1 MGKVVKSDARIR
13 RENIAKANKKG
24 IISKKASLAVYVI
37 VLILA
42 VAART
47 IQLFTNMNFSTNRYI
62 NPSPA
67 KNYTLMVLIPGFI
80 LLAFVLLAGS
90 ARDKV
95 VGSCILLNPWRLRYD
110 RLKKKIP
117 GSAGYSAL
125 LMAVLMAAQIVFDII
140 SLVHRNTEYM
150 KTLTPDEAEEY
161 SKLTGYTG
169 SMAIDHVLLFFVF
182 LTFLS
187 IGINIFKGVGFSP
200 ANCAALYTYA
210 IWKTV
215 GIVQTVSENTV
226 VTQSSE
232 IMYEMFSGM
241 TAVIFFMN
249 TARFFNGMEKKYTR
263 FWMCFMGYVSSILAA
278 VSVIPRYIM
287 ALIPQGFDDRLD
299 MNMPVISDIGIVFMT
314 ITLVAVFWSTYV
326 YRVMP
331 RLNTGNRR
339 WSKAPINNKAFQ
351 EMESLDE
358 KKG

>member
-1 MGKVVKSDARIR
+1 MSRIVKSDARIR
-13 RENIAKANKKG
+13 RENIAKANKSG
-24 IISKKASLAVYVI
+24 FIPKKTSLAVYVI
-37 VLILA
+37 VLLLA
-42 VAART
+42 LAART
-47 IQLFTNMNFSTNRYI
+47 IQLYTNMNFTTNRYI
-62 NPSPA
+62 DPSPA
-67 KNYTLMVLIPGFI
+67 KNYTMMILIPGFI

-95 VGSCILLNPWRLRYD
+95 VGSCILINPWRLRYD

-125 LMAVLMAAQIVFDII
+125 LMAFLMLAQIVFDFVDII
-140 SLVHRNTEYM
+140 HANNEII
-150 KTLTPDEAEEY
+150 KTLTAEEREDY

-169 SMAIDHVLLFFVF
+169 GMGINHVIMFFVF
-182 LTFLS
+182 LSFIS
-187 IGINIFKGVGFSP
+187 IAVNIFKGEGFSP
-200 ANCAALYTYA
+200 GNCASLYIYA
-210 IWKTV
+210 IWKTMD
-215 GIVQTVSENTV
+215 IMTMLTENTLAA
-226 VTQSSE
+226 QSSE
-232 IMYEMFSGM
+232 LVYEMFSGM
-241 TAVIFFMN
+241 TAVVFFMN

-287 ALIPQGFDDRLD
+287 VLIPTNFDERLD
-299 MNMPVISDIGIVFMT
+299 MNIPNVSDMGIVFIT

-358 KKG
+358 GK